1 VLKRSEEE
9 KCNIQLEELFNKKMG
24 QLQINDWVNMLGSLD
39 FNDFNDESS
48 SKKDVTEY
56 EGKVEDDPQET
67 LLNLKD

>member
-1 VLKRSEEE
+1 MLKRSEEE
-9 KCNIQLEELFNKKMG
+9 KCNILEELFNKEMG
-24 QLQINDWVNMLGSLD
+24 QLHINDWVNMLGSLD

-56 EGKVEDDPQET
+56 EGKAEDDPQET